1 LSTDAIMRVHI
12 QLKNTLTLICLL
24 LVGSACTIL
33 GAASAEDTPTP
44 QPTSVI
50 PNLQVVSTQACLVA
64 TQSMIRVEHPQGDL
78 IAWSPIDDS
87 VAYVASTQNSSWNV
101 GELNQLSPPDF
112 DTPLRLATQAAGEL
126 TWDPDGTTL
135 AYLGL
140 RRSDNLYTIGLA
152 YPNGRTSRD
161 LFPDEAARTD
171 DYSSQ
176 KAILKWIDSGR
187 LRVLVSCGINC
198 MQTLD
203 FGVLSGLSTS
213 VGEPLQRTWDI
224 WAVHTFHPEPIPP
237 EYANLSGQ
245 LNWSP
250 NENRIAFIDEND
262 TAWVINTRDGTLF
275 PLDIGP
281 YATAT
286 EADWSYDSQYL
297 AVQVDQWIKIFSFN
311 CP

>member
-1 LSTDAIMRVHI
+1 MHVNL
-12 QLKNTLTLICLL
+12 QLKNTLAFVFLL
-24 LVGSACTIL
+24 LAGSACTVL
-33 GAASAEDTPTP
+33 GAASPEDTPTP
-44 QPTSVI
+44 QPTSGI
-50 PNLQVVSTQACLVA
+50 PNMQVISPQTCLVA
-64 TQSMIRVEHPQGDL
+64 TQDMIRVEHPQGDL
-78 IAWSPIDDS
+78 LAWSPAEDS
-87 VAYVASTQNSSWNV
+87 VAYIASTQSSSWNV
-101 GELNQLSPPDF
+101 GELSLLSSPDF
-112 DTPLRLATQAAGEL
+112 DVPIQLATQVAGEL

-171 DYSSQ
+171 DFSSQ
-176 KAILKWIDSGR
+176 KEILKWIDSGR

-203 FGVLSGLSTS
+203 FGVLSGLSTM
-213 VGEPLQRTWDI
+213 VGEPLQRTWDM
-224 WAVHTFHPEPIPP
+224 WAVHTLHPDTIPP
-237 EYANLSGQ
+237 EYASLPGQ

-250 NENRIAFIDEND
+250 DESRIAYIDEND
-262 TAWVINTRDGTLF
+262 AAWVIFAQDDTLF

-297 AVQVDQWIKIFSFN
+297 AVHVDQWIKIFSFN